1 MPLRRARSW
10 RSDYDHRRAFNC
22 WIIRDGLLPP
32 TPLVQPAP
40 EPLGESGTSSAKAGA
55 ERRWRRP
62 IWHASPVSA
71 AALRRVEI
79 AIRDGYLRNDKDR
92 KARPTKLIIDDPC
105 SDFR

>member
-1 MPLRRARSW
+1 LLDNQRWIAAANSFGPTGARAPQRE
-10 RSDYDHRRAFNC
+10 
-22 WIIRDGLLPP
+22 RDEFG
-32 TPLVQPAP
+32 Q
-40 EPLGESGTSSAKAGA
+40 GRA
-55 ERRWRRP
+55 ERRWRRL